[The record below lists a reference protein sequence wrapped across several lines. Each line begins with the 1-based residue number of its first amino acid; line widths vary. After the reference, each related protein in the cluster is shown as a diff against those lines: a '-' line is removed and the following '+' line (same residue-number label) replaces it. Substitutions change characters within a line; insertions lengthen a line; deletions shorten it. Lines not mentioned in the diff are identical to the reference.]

1 MYTKSR
7 LSRNLW
13 LRKEGKPVFRGVS
26 GDSNSQT
33 FRLEPHTLLLT
44 PTRKLNTHEVSE

>member
-1 MYTKSR
+1 M
-7 LSRNLW
+7 W
-13 LRKEGKPVFRGVS
+13 LRKEDKSVFRGVS

-33 FRLEPHTLLLT
+33 FRLEEPHTPLLT